1 MRWASAIVVISV
13 AATIGNAHAATDVR
27 NLANSCAICHGT
39 DGRPPRDGIERLAGM
54 NRKEF
59 IDDMKELQKGGKEGH
74 LMTYISR
81 GFSDAEIRQMAD
93 YFSKLPK

>member
-1 MRWASAIVVISV
+1 MKLLLSIAILATAWIP
-13 AATIGNAHAATDVR
+13 AAKAGTDVR

-39 DGRPPRDGIERLAGM
+39 DGKPPKDGIERLAGM

-59 IDDMKELQKGGKEGH
+59 IDEMHELQNSGAKGH
-74 LMTYISR
+74 LMTYVAR
-81 GFSDAEIRQMAD
+81 GFSDAEITKMAD